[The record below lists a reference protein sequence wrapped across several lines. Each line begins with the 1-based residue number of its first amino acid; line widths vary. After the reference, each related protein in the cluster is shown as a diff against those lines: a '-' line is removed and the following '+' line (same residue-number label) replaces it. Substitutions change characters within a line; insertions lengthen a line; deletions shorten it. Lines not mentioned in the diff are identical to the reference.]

1 MAGGQSRTPRA
12 HGRRPKPDAPG
23 AWPEAKAGATQKNKK
38 SALRGK
44 GKDAWRESLAIRE
57 EKALGK
63 EI

>member
-12 HGRRPKPDAPG
+12 HGRRPKPGPL
-23 AWPEAKAGATQKNKK
+23 KKNKK

-44 GKDAWRESLAIRE
+44 GKNAWRESLAIRE